1 MVTAPFIEVRP
12 TLYPPEFTSAAGIL
26 VFDKVLRHY
35 WDMYAAGYEDR
46 VDEFDRPW
54 LRYLD
59 ACGADPPAYSSAR
72 IYRELFDG
80 LAVDDRITDWTA
92 RLQIGGLEA
101 ALAGDRFRVSCYGR
115 RSVNG
120 ENLVTL
126 HREYIDLPDIGSV
139 GLDEAWRYWRY
150 VNIDEENIDVNPVRC
165 IVIKVEALLADP
177 SYTPQ
182 NTDYVPNWSDQS
194 TTADPPMWGVR
205 LLRSSIYASPLRR
218 DVTPERI
225 VEDIVSP
232 YWPGERFFCP
242 DVSGV
247 TCDQLCFENLPM
259 DRLQAALQV
268 DEMLDWDMEATEE
281 SFTYRKPP
289 TLGETADEDLY
300 VVSLADP
307 HYAGKLTPA
316 MDECCNGARINYTN
330 RNERPKEL
338 VEHWESET
346 LGTAVKTRYFE
357 MPEAIRSKKQAQK
370 MMRRVKAS
378 YAEPPIAGS
387 ASFKGTVPVASGEKR
402 DCLLMQPGELLQVQ
416 DAPRTFRRT
425 EREISRVTLHPLT
438 REAEVEMDAKSRR
451 IDKVLARIATRRPL
465 S

>member
-1 MVTAPFIEVRP
+1 MSGFLEVRP
-12 TLYPPEFTSAAGIL
+12 TRYPAEFCSPDGTL
-26 VFDKVLRHY
+26 LFDRVLRHY
-35 WDMYAAGYEDR
+35 WDVYANDWEHL
-46 VDEFDRPW
+46 VDDFDLPW

-59 ACGADPPAYSSAR
+59 ACGSDPPAYSSAR

-80 LAVDDRITDWTA
+80 LPVDDRITDWTA

-115 RSVNG
+115 RSING
-120 ENLVTL
+120 ANLVLL
-126 HREYIDLPDIGSV
+126 HREYINLPDIGSV

-150 VNIDEENIDVNPVRC
+150 VDIDESGIDADPVRC

-218 DVTPERI
+218 NVTPERV

-247 TCDQLCFENLPM
+247 TCDQLCFERLPM
-259 DRLQAALQV
+259 TRLEALQQV
-268 DEMLDWDMEATEE
+268 DEMLDWDYEATET

-289 TLGETADEDLY
+289 TLGETADQDLY

-307 HYAGKLTPA
+307 HYAGRITPA
-316 MDECCNGARINYTN
+316 TDECFNGGRINYTN
-330 RNERPKEL
+330 VNERPKEL
-338 VEHWESET
+338 VEHWESEH
-346 LGTAVKTRYFE
+346 LGTEPKTGYWE
-357 MPEAIRSKKQAQK
+357 MPEAIRSKKQAEL
-370 MMRRVKAS
+370 MMARIKAS

-387 ASFKGTVPVASGEKR
+387 ASFKGTVPVASGEER
-402 DCLLMQPGELLQVQ
+402 DCLLMKPGELLQVQ

-425 EREISRVTLHPLT
+425 EREISSVTLHPLT
-438 REAEVEMDAKSRR
+438 REAEVEMGAKSRKFE
-451 IDKVLARIATRRPL
+451 KVLARIATRRPL

>member
-1 MVTAPFIEVRP
+1 MSGFLEVRP
-12 TLYPPEFTSAAGIL
+12 TRYPPEFCSPDGLL
-26 VFDKVLRHY
+26 VFDRVLRHY
-35 WDMYAAGYEDR
+35 WDLYAADHEDR
-46 VDEFDRPW
+46 VDEFDGPW

-59 ACGADPPAYSSAR
+59 ACGADPPSYSSAR

-92 RLQIGGLEA
+92 RLQIGGTEA

-115 RSVNG
+115 RSING
-120 ENLVTL
+120 ANLVTL

-139 GLDEAWRYWRY
+139 GLDESWRYWRY
-150 VNIDEENIDVNPVRC
+150 VNIDESEIDVNPVRC
-165 IVIKVEALLADP
+165 LVIKVEAMLADP
-177 SYTPQ
+177 SYTAQ
-182 NTDYVPNWSDQS
+182 NEDYVPNWTDQS

-218 DVTPERI
+218 DVTPERV

-232 YWPGERFFCP
+232 YWSGERFFCP

-247 TCDQLCFENLPM
+247 TCDQLCFEHLPM
-259 DRLQAALQV
+259 TRLDALLQI
-268 DEMLDWDMEATEE
+268 DEMLDWDMEATETD
-281 SFTYRKPP
+281 FTYRKPP
-289 TLGETADEDLY
+289 TLGQTRDEDLY

-307 HYAGKLTPA
+307 HYAGRITPD
-316 MDECCNGARINYTN
+316 MDSCINGARINYTN
-330 RNERPKEL
+330 VNERPKEL
-338 VEHWESET
+338 VRHWTSET
-346 LGTAVKTRYFE
+346 LGTEPKTGYFD
-357 MPEAIRSKKQAQK
+357 MPESIRSKKQAER
-370 MMRRVKAS
+370 MMDRVQSS

-387 ASFKGTVPVASGEKR
+387 ASFKGTVPVASGEER

-425 EREISRVTLHPLT
+425 EREISSVTLHPLT
-438 REAEVEMDAKSRR
+438 REAEVEMGAKSRKFE
-451 IDKVLARIATRRPL
+451 KVLARMAAHRPL